1 MELRDLLTA
10 HETEKLRRFGTG
22 AGLLVLVLAVF
33 VFWAGVDFLKENV
46 FKHYFNPTRHMIVEQ
61 DPDTGEIYMWKDAV
75 GNVYTPDDPHVKY
88 FPYGVTLL
96 ILLLMG
102 VSMAAHNLLLEHYA
116 MLLLLK
122 RVGTSVL
129 AEDRE
134 LGARP
139 L

>member
-1 MELRDLLTA
+1 MELRDLLTV
-10 HETEKLRRFGTG
+10 HETEKLRRFSTG
-22 AGLLVLVLAVF
+22 AGLLVMVLAVF
-33 VFWAGVDFLKENV
+33 IFWAGVDFLKENV
-46 FKHYFNPTRHMIVEQ
+46 FKHYFNPTRHIIVEQ

-102 VSMAAHNLLLEHYA
+102 MSMAAYTLLIEHYT

-122 RVGTSVL
+122 RVGPSVL
-129 AEDRE
+129 AEERE
-134 LGARP
+134 FEARP